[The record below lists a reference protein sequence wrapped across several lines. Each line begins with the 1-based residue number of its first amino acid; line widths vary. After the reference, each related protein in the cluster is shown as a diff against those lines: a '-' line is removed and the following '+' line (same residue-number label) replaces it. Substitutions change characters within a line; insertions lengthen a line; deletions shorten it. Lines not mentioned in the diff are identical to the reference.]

1 MDSLRRFGAIVGA
14 DLRERTRA
22 RGFWLLMALVAA
34 VTWWSFPPTSAKYVV
49 LALNGQYRALYSSA
63 WVGMVVAMLSIWLSL
78 LGFYLVRG
86 TLVRDIETRVWQLL
100 AATPMTRAGYLLAKW
115 CSNMAVLLLIVAASL
130 AVALAAQ
137 WVRAEDRAID
147 LIELLKPTVWI
158 ALPSLALTA
167 AFAVWFDMLPL
178 LRRTA
183 GNVLYFVVWIAILAG
198 TVPMLEAGPGGAAAG
213 SSIGDPRGM
222 ALFQQAVLRQAAPQ
236 LAEPLHSGFCMGC
249 GLAGRTPKT
258 FRWTSW
264 QVTWSALAGRAFWLL
279 LALAA
284 VAGAAPFLD
293 RAAAHAGAT
302 RTARAQGG
310 GRRLAWL
317 DLLLAPLQRFGA
329 GALIAAET
337 QRNLRQRP
345 LWWWCALLGAAG
357 TGAFAPLPAAAI
369 AVLASWML
377 LLDLYSKA
385 ALHERD
391 SRTGAIVFSAPGAG
405 RSVLLA
411 RWTMLAAGGCV
422 ATLPALLRF
431 AFAAPMI
438 ALAMLAVSLSL
449 ATWALALGAVTRNAR
464 AFELLACCCAYIA
477 LNGAPLLNVAVAPLW
492 TTLSHLAML
501 PLGAAL
507 LWWGWAGLRRA

>member
-1 MDSLRRFGAIVGA
+1 MRRFGAIVGA
-14 DLRERTRA
+14 DLRERTRG

-34 VTWWSFPPTSAKYVV
+34 ATWWSFPPTGARYVV

-86 TLVRDIETRVWQLL
+86 TLARDIDTRVWQLL
-100 AATPMTRAGYLLAKW
+100 AATPMTRAGYLLSKW
-115 CSNMAVLLLIVAASL
+115 CSNMAVLLLIVVASL
-130 AVALAAQ
+130 AVALVAQ
-137 WVRAEDRAID
+137 WLRAEDRVVD
-147 LIELLKPTVWI
+147 LVELLKPAVWI

-183 GNVLYFVVWIAILAG
+183 GNVLYFVLWIAILAG
-198 TVPMLEAGPGGAAAG
+198 AVRMLDAGPGSAAAN
-213 SSIGDPRGM
+213 SIGDPRGM

-236 LAEPLHSGFCMGC
+236 LAEPLQSGFCMGC
-249 GLAGRTPKT
+249 ALAGRTPKT

-264 QVTWSALAGRAFWLL
+264 QVAWSALAGRAFWLL
-279 LALAA
+279 FALAA
-284 VAGAAPFLD
+284 VACGAPFLD
-293 RAAAHAGAT
+293 RAAARTGAT
-302 RTARAQGG
+302 GAARTQGG

-329 GALIAAET
+329 GALVAAET

-345 LWWWCALLGAAG
+345 LWWWCAMLAAAG
-357 TGAFAPLPAAAI
+357 AGALAPMPAAAV

-385 ALHERD
+385 ALHERE
-391 SRTGAIVFSAPGAG
+391 SRTGAIVFSAPGAS
-405 RSVLLA
+405 RRVLLA

-431 AFAAPMI
+431 AFEAPLT
-438 ALAMLAVSLSL
+438 ALAMLAVSVSL
-449 ATWALALGAVTRNAR
+449 ATWALALGAVTRNPR
-464 AFELLACCCAYIA
+464 AFELLACCCAYVA

-492 TTLSHLAML
+492 TTVSHLAML
-501 PLGAAL
+501 PLAAAL